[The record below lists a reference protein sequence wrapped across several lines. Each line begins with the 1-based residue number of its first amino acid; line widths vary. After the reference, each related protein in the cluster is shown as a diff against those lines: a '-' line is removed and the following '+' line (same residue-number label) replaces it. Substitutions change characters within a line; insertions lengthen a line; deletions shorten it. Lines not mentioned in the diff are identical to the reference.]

1 MFDPRVPL
9 FMITLTENA
18 VKQTKQIVIDDKLNS
33 STLRLKVVG
42 GGCAGFQY
50 DLYFEDALPTHM
62 DEVFE
67 NDGVK
72 LLVDPLSL
80 QYVEGVE
87 IDYVKEEFMEGFKI
101 NNPNVTATCGCG
113 SSFK

>member
-1 MFDPRVPL
+1 MDL
-9 FMITLTENA
+9 DEFMITLTKSA
-18 VKQTKQIVIDDKLNS
+18 LKQTKQIVIDDKLES
-33 STLRLKVVG
+33 SILRLKVVG

-50 DLYFEDALPTHM
+50 DLYFEDAEPTPF

-67 NDGVK
+67 TDDVK

-80 QYVEGVE
+80 QYVDGVE
-87 IDYVKEEFMEGFKI
+87 IDYIKEEFMEGFKI

>member
-1 MFDPRVPL
+1 
-9 FMITLTENA
+9 MITLTENA
-18 VKQTKQIVIDDKLNS
+18 VKQAKQIVIDDKLES

-50 DLYFEDALPTHM
+50 DLYFEDAPPTSM

-67 NDGVK
+67 NDGVT

-87 IDYVKEEFMEGFKI
+87 IDYVKEEFIEGFKI
-101 NNPNVTATCGCG
+101 NNPTITKTCGCG
-113 SSFK
+113 SSFAG